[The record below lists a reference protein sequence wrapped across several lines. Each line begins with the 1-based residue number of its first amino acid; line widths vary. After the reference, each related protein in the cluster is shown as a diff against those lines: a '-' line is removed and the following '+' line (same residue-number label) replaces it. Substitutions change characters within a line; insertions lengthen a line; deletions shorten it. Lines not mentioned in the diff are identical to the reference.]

1 MMMMGR
7 HIAGIHYEHYLQYR
21 MPRMDDDARAVLC
34 CDVSPVD
41 CEFGME
47 IGVAVH

>member
-1 MMMMGR
+1 MNDDDGETYCGDTFR
-7 HIAGIHYEHYLQYR
+7 TFQYR
-21 MPRMDDDARAVLC
+21 IPRMDDDARAVLC